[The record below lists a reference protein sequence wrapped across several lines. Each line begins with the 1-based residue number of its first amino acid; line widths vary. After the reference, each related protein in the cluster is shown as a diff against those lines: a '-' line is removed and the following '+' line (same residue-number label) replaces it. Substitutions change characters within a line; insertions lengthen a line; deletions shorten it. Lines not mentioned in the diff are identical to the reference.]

1 MIIGCTRMSPHVT
14 GLVLLWALLP
24 WTQPFPATCAATA
37 QALLTAAADE
47 ALTGEFAAVAAQLR
61 GSYVAHDTCREL
73 VVAAWAWDGWQ
84 AAEAAAARGG
94 SEASLAAVRTA
105 LASLGPPGPTASHG
119 AYATAVLRAAA
130 AAAQDERDEMRVW
143 LEHARDLAARLA
155 LTGDRAR
162 WPLPIDLVD
171 GELWARVDDHEL
183 AEASYTRA
191 LAERDSAAAWR
202 GLARARN
209 GRGNRDGACAA
220 YRKAREWAGPAHA
233 TGLIAAEARGYLLVC
248 DR

>member
-1 MIIGCTRMSPHVT
+1 MSPNVT
-14 GLVLLWALLP
+14 GFVLLWALLP
-24 WTQPFPATCAATA
+24 WTQPSAATCDATT
-37 QALLTAAADE
+37 QALLAAAAADE

-61 GSYVAHDTCREL
+61 GSYAAHDTCREL

-84 AAEAAAARGG
+84 AAVVAASRGG
-94 SEASLAAVRTA
+94 SDQSLTDVRTA

-143 LEHARDLAARLA
+143 LEHARDLATRMA

-171 GELWARVDDHEL
+171 GELWLRVDDFEL

-191 LAERDSAAAWR
+191 LAVRDSAAGWR
-202 GLARARN
+202 GLARARAR
-209 GRGNRDGACAA
+209 RGNRDGACAA
-220 YRKAREWAGPAHA
+220 YRKARDSAGPAQA
-233 TGLIAAEARGYLLVC
+233 TGVVATEAGGYLRAC
-248 DR
+248 EP